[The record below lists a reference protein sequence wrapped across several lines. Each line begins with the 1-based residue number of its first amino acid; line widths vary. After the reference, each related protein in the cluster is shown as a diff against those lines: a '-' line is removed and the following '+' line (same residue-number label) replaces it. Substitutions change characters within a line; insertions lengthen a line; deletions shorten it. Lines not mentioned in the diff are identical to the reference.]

1 MRTKSGGPGIPYKQ
15 PLLQERGGAMPGQ
28 GFLAEHTL
36 AMNGDATLGYTRG
49 EQKVSSP
56 PVDAFFVG

>member
-1 MRTKSGGPGIPYKQ
+1 
-15 PLLQERGGAMPGQ
+15 MPGH
-28 GFLAEHTL
+28 GFLAEHTP
-36 AMNGDATLGYTRG
+36 ATNGDAALGYTRG